1 MNASQGYILPDLPNI
16 GALVSTP
23 RSKFTLLPSPNSTY
37 CGSSV
42 EVTGNSHLGIRI
54 LFLRVSVPGFPRCL
68 SFPCDYDVMGFMYVQ
83 HPPAGCMQQD
93 RIKRGELTYP
103 LQYFGFTNGIG
114 VTMAF
119 LNLFLTSIS
128 TSVPFLCH
136 PFSTYPIAIF
146 FSKVGDG
153 IPDVMAPMRSPDEG
167 LKILAPSA
175 VDESQTPHGAGRK
188 G

>member
-1 MNASQGYILPDLPNI
+1 MNTSQGCVLPDLPSI
-16 GALVSTP
+16 DALVSTP
-23 RSKFTLLPSPNSTY
+23 RSRFILLPSSNSTR
-37 CGSSV
+37 CGFSI
-42 EVTGNSHLGIRI
+42 EVVGSLHLGVRI
-54 LFLRVSVPGFPRCL
+54 LFPRVSVPGFPRCL
-68 SFPCDYDVMGFMYVQ
+68 SFPCDYDVMGFMYIPR
-83 HPPAGCMQQD
+83 PPAGCMQQD
-93 RIKRGELTYP
+93 RIKRGERTHP

-136 PFSTYPIAIF
+136 PFPTYPIAIF

-153 IPDVMAPMRSPDEG
+153 IPDVTAPMRSPDEG

-175 VDESQTPHGAGRK
+175 ADGSQTPHGAERK